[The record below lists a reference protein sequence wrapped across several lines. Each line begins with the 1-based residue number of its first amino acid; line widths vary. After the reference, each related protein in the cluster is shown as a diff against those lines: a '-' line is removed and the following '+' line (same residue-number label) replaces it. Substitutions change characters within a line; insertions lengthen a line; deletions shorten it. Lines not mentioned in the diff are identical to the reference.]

1 MLNIGHGSLVSYGYR
16 THSRKITRPTGVRVH
31 YEVRRVSNGPRVR
44 TKIKCLGEGLFL
56 TVNSNTINEE
66 DRLTSPSLLMTSL
79 RGLKVP

>member
-1 MLNIGHGSLVSYGYR
+1 MGNKNWKKKWKRKKMKKSSYLKQVSGW
-16 THSRKITRPTGVRVH
+16 
-31 YEVRRVSNGPRVR
+31 
-44 TKIKCLGEGLFL
+44 GLFL